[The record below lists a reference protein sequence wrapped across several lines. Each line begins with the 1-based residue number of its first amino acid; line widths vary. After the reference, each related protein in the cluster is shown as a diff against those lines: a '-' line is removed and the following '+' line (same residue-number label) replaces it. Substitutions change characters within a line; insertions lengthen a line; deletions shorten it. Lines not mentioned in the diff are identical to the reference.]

1 MSTPEEIC
9 PTNYKEMSPL
19 PENTLISGDNCNRIS
34 PVGKKITFSLLPTLI
49 VFFCFSALSFL
60 FPLQAC
66 SDEILILMSGS
77 HPAYIE
83 ATRGI
88 MSALNTEKGTDGPK
102 TVLQHNITELVL
114 QNSGNN
120 NYWKQTIINYRPNM
134 IIAVGKRALKIATEL
149 KDIPIVHVMV
159 PGSNRLHNTSDTISG
174 VSLEVPPLTSLQ
186 KLHKT
191 FPHIKKIL
199 VPFSPG
205 YSNEFITKAKEAA
218 KLLHITLTT
227 VPIDSSREVLTFLSS
242 WKKKTDAIWMIPDPT
257 ILTRQ
262 TVPAFLQ
269 FSISNRAILLTFA
282 KKYMKTG
289 AGFAVSADIFDMGR
303 EAGTMALDILRKNGQ
318 TDYSLQAPRSIRT
331 YYNRELLKKLATL
344 PTKTDNLF

>member
-1 MSTPEEIC
+1 ML
-9 PTNYKEMSPL
+9 PL
-19 PENTLISGDNCNRIS
+19 PENTLIPGETCNRTS
-34 PVGKKITFSLLPTLI
+34 PVLKKKISSVPVASIL
-49 VFFCFSALSFL
+49 FFCFTVLSFP
-60 FPLQAC
+60 FPPRAL
-66 SDEILILMSGS
+66 SDEILIFLSGS

-83 ATRGI
+83 ATKGI
-88 MSALNTEKGTDGPK
+88 LSALNTEKGADGPK

-114 QNSGNN
+114 QDSGDS
-120 NYWKQTIINYRPNM
+120 NYWKQTIMTYRPTM
-134 IIAVGKRALKIATEL
+134 IIAVGKKALEIATEL

-159 PGSNRLHNTSDTISG
+159 PGSSRLHNKVDTISG

-199 VPFSPG
+199 IPFNPG
-205 YSNEFITKAKEAA
+205 YSREFITKAKKAA
-218 KLLHITLTT
+218 ELLHITLTA
-227 VPIDSSREVLTFLSS
+227 VPIDSSREVLKFLSS

-269 FSISNRAILLTFA
+269 FSITNRAILLTFA
-282 KKYMKTG
+282 EKYMKTG

-318 TDYSLQAPRSIRT
+318 TDHSLRAPQSIRT
-331 YYNRELLKKLATL
+331 YYNRELLKKLANL
-344 PTKTDNLF
+344 PQKTGNIF